1 MLNRVARSFLNR
13 ACRPACGVSSSVWRR
28 AAIEVRSPTA
38 LGQARSVWSTG
49 QDPFPIAHP
58 SACLTPEEMTTAA
71 NAVKA
76 SLGGDDFRF
85 IMMTA
90 AEGSKYDTNPPRQ
103 AEVIVLQDGIGIEL
117 MVDLATK
124 QVVKSNPLPKG
135 VQPLITPEDCD
146 LAEEIMKSSPEI
158 QKILKER
165 YGIDNVNDFVAGD
178 PWSVHLAN
186 AADEV
191 MAGDDPVTGK
201 PRRLVQTFMYYRPS
215 GTMADNQYAHPIDIT
230 PVVDLNSKTIV
241 QIDGLDRPP
250 VKIPD
255 LKVQYHQDM
264 MSQNSYLA
272 NTWRSDTLKA
282 LNITQPDGPS
292 FTVSDGNFV
301 EWQGWSLRV
310 GFHYREGLVLHD
322 VKFQG
327 RPVVKRMSLVEMSV
341 PYADPNPPFQRKC
354 ALDVGDYGL
363 GCECVDMIH
372 DNRRPDHRRIVLT
385 FLFVCFF
392 YHVNVTRRLCQ
403 LVGAGATHSPGND
416 FICQAATVLVTF
428 TTLTGYLP
436 TSRANLTSRKRWFAC
451 TKKTMDSCTSTSNTA
466 TVITSLGAPENSF

>member
-1 MLNRVARSFLNR
+1 VLKKELGNPPITSTFVTAASVAGTPHSSECHNFASLTKLVSFSAFIRIGGSSVLFLTMLNRVARSFLNR
-13 ACRPACGVSSSVWRR
+13 TWRPARGVSSSVLRR
-28 AAIEVRSPTA
+28 AAIDVRPPLS
-38 LGQARSVWSTG
+38 LGQARLLWSTG

-58 SACLTPEEMTTAA
+58 SASLTPDEMTTAA
-71 NAVKA
+71 NVVKA
-76 SLGGDDFRF
+76 SLGDGEDVRF

-90 AEGSKYDTNPPRQ
+90 AEGSKYDTNASRQ
-103 AEVIVLQDGIGIEL
+103 VEVIVLRDGIGIEL

-124 QVVKSNPLPKG
+124 QVVKSNTLAKG
-135 VQPLITPEDCD
+135 VQPLLTPEDCD

-158 QKILKER
+158 RKILKER
-165 YGIDNVNDFVAGD
+165 YDIDNVEDFVAGD

-186 AADEV
+186 AEDEA
-191 MAGDDPVTGK
+191 MAAEDPVTGK
-201 PRRLVQTFMYYRPS
+201 PRRLVQTFLYYRPL

-230 PVVDLNSKTIV
+230 PVVDLNSKTV
-241 QIDGLDRPP
+241 VHIDGLDRPP

-255 LKVQYHQDM
+255 LKVQYHEDM
-264 MSQNSYLA
+264 LSTNSYLA

-310 GFHYREGLVLHD
+310 AFHYREGLVLHD

-363 GCECVDMIH
+363 GCEW
-372 DNRRPDHRRIVLT
+372 T
-385 FLFVCFF
+385 
-392 YHVNVTRRLCQ
+392 
-403 LVGAGATHSPGND
+403 
-416 FICQAATVLVTF
+416 
-428 TTLTGYLP
+428 
-436 TSRANLTSRKRWFAC
+436 
-451 TKKTMDSCTSTSNTA
+451 
-466 TVITSLGAPENSF
+466 